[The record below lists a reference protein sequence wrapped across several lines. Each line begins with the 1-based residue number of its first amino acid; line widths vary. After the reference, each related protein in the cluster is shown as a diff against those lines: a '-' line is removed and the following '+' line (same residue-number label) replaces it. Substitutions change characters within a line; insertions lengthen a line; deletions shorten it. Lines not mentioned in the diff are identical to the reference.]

1 MFNLEWLLS
10 PVSVEKF
17 RDEIWQRRSTII
29 ASHRPHYFDQLFSF
43 QELELVLEYSQP
55 KPPRIR
61 LASSANGQ
69 VEEPIGPDGRLDID
83 RIRRYFAEG
92 YTIIV
97 NGVEDFAPRVASL
110 IQAMQECMSFRVE
123 ANAYLTP
130 PAAQGFKPHYDTHDV
145 IVAHIAGEKLWRVYG
160 PETACPLTELTNG
173 DPFRRERLPAQEQLR
188 LRPGDVLY
196 IPRGWI
202 HEAESV
208 GGSALHITLGIHVT
222 AGRDLVQAAVD
233 ALCRVHA
240 EFRQPLPM
248 GFLRRPVDVGGLSEL
263 LVRLTDLMRA
273 DGSAEEAIG
282 AIEDGLIRRGRTGG
296 DGQLV
301 ASVDEL
307 KHLTLDTR
315 LDRRRHLHARLVA
328 TESGVGLQFS
338 QSLLQGPPNYR
349 AAMEF
354 VLGTDRPFL
363 IKDLPGLD
371 AERQIAFAQSLLRD
385 GLVRLSTDEI
395 KRFAQLSSGDAT
407 MSPLP

>member
-1 MFNLEWLLS
+1 
-10 PVSVEKF
+10 
-17 RDEIWQRRSTII
+17 
-29 ASHRPHYFDQLFSF
+29 
-43 QELELVLEYSQP
+43 
-55 KPPRIR
+55 
-61 LASSANGQ
+61 
-69 VEEPIGPDGRLDID
+69 
-83 RIRRYFAEG
+83 
-92 YTIIV
+92 
-97 NGVEDFAPRVASL
+97 
-110 IQAMQECMSFRVE
+110 
-123 ANAYLTP
+123 
-130 PAAQGFKPHYDTHDV
+130 
-145 IVAHIAGEKLWRVYG
+145 
-160 PETACPLTELTNG
+160 
-173 DPFRRERLPAQEQLR
+173 
-188 LRPGDVLY
+188 
-196 IPRGWI
+196 
-202 HEAESV
+202 
-208 GGSALHITLGIHVT
+208 
-222 AGRDLVQAAVD
+222 
-233 ALCRVHA
+233 
-240 EFRQPLPM
+240 M

-371 AERQIAFAQSLLRD
+371 AERQIAFAQRLLRD